1 MKSKDFYINIENKGR
16 EHSKYPMDKKKK
28 KKIGPLFFSTTREKF
43 LGPTSGTL
51 PFFYLQ

>member
-28 KKIGPLFFSTTREKF
+28 KKIDPLFFSTARAEF
-43 LGPTSGTL
+43 LGQSSETL
-51 PFFYLQ
+51 TYF